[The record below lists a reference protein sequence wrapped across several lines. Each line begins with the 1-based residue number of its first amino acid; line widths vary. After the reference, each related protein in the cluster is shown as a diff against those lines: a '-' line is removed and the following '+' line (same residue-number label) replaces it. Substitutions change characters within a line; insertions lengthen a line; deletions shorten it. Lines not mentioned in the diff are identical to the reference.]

1 MDLMPTS
8 FSALKPRRKTRVV
21 MVGNVGI
28 GGDNPIRV
36 QTMTNTDTLDIA
48 ATVAQIK
55 ACVKA
60 GSELIRITTPTPKHA
75 QALGPIREALLK
87 DGVDIPLIADIH
99 FLPAAAFEAL
109 KWADKVRLNPGNLYD
124 GKIFR
129 NFEFNDQSYAV
140 EVARI
145 EESLLP
151 FIEAV
156 KQSGKVLRI
165 GSNHG
170 SLSDRILSRFGDTPV
185 GMVEATMEYLRI
197 FKKHDFNDIVVALKS
212 SNPLVMIES
221 NRLLI
226 ATMDKE
232 NMDYPI
238 HLGVTEAGNGEEGRA
253 KSTLGIGT
261 LLMEGIGDTIRVSL
275 TEDPAKEIPTCYGI
289 LQATHRRITRTEFIS
304 CPSCGRTLFDI
315 EPVTNTIKERMGH
328 LKGLHIAI
336 MGCIV
341 NGLGEMADADYGYV
355 GGAHGQVSLYR
366 KKELVK
372 RNVPEKDAVE
382 ELINLIKSD
391 GKWVEA
397 GA

>member
-1 MDLMPTS
+1 
-8 FSALKPRRKTRVV
+8 
-21 MVGNVGI
+21 
-28 GGDNPIRV
+28 
-36 QTMTNTDTLDIA
+36 
-48 ATVAQIK
+48 
-55 ACVKA
+55 
-60 GSELIRITTPTPKHA
+60 
-75 QALGPIREALLK
+75 
-87 DGVDIPLIADIH
+87 
-99 FLPAAAFEAL
+99 
-109 KWADKVRLNPGNLYD
+109 
-124 GKIFR
+124 
-129 NFEFNDQSYAV
+129 
-140 EVARI
+140 
-145 EESLLP
+145 
-151 FIEAV
+151 
-156 KQSGKVLRI
+156 
-165 GSNHG
+165 
-170 SLSDRILSRFGDTPV
+170 
-185 GMVEATMEYLRI
+185 MVEATMEYLRI
-197 FKKHDFNDIVVALKS
+197 FKKHDFNDIVVALRS

-232 NMDYPI
+232 GMDYPI

-372 RNVPEKDAVE
+372 RNVPEKDAVG

-397 GA
+397 Q

>member
-1 MDLMPTS
+1 MDN
-8 FSALKPRRKTRVV
+8 FSALKPRRKARVV
-21 MVGNVGI
+21 NVGGVLI
-28 GGDNPIRV
+28 GGDNPIAV
-36 QTMTNTDTLDIA
+36 QTMTNTDTLDID
-48 ATVAQIK
+48 ATVAQIT

-60 GSELIRITTPTPKHA
+60 GSELIRLTTPTPKHA
-75 QALGPIREALLK
+75 QALQPIREALLK
-87 DGVDIPLIADIH
+87 DGITTPLIADVH

-109 KWADKVRLNPGNLYD
+109 KWADKVRLNPGNLLD
-124 GKIFR
+124 GKMFR
-129 NFEFNDQSYAV
+129 DLTFTDESYAK
-140 EVARI
+140 EIERI

-156 KQSGKVLRI
+156 KLSGKALRI
-165 GSNHG
+165 GCNHG
-170 SLSDRILSRFGDTPV
+170 SLSDRVLSRFGDTPF
-185 GMVEATMEYLRI
+185 GMVESTMEYLRI
-197 FKKHDFNDIVVALKS
+197 FQKHGFDDMIVALKA
-212 SNPLVMIES
+212 SNPLIMIEA

-232 NMDYPI
+232 KMDYPI

-261 LLMEGIGDTIRVSL
+261 LLLEGIGDTIRVSL

-315 EPVTNTIKERMGH
+315 EPVTNIIKERMGH

-355 GGAHGQVSLYR
+355 GGAPGQISLYR
-366 KKELVK
+366 KKTLVK
-372 RNVPEKDAVE
+372 RGVPEAEAVD
-382 ELINLIKSD
+382 ELIALIKAD
-391 GKWVEA
+391 GKWVENSKV
-397 GA
+397 

>member
-1 MDLMPTS
+1 MDD

-21 MVGNVGI
+21 NVGGVLI
-28 GGDNPIRV
+28 GGDNPIAV
-36 QTMTNTDTLDIA
+36 QTMTNTDTLDID

-60 GSELIRITTPTPKHA
+60 GSELIRLTTPTPKHA
-75 QALGPIREALLK
+75 QALGLIREALLK
-87 DGVDIPLIADIH
+87 DGITIPLIADVH

-109 KWADKVRLNPGNLYD
+109 KWADKVRLNPGNLLD
-124 GKIFR
+124 GKMFR
-129 NFEFNDQSYAV
+129 DLTFTDASYAK
-140 EVARI
+140 EIERI

-151 FIEAV
+151 FVEAA
-156 KQSGKVLRI
+156 KLSGKALRI
-165 GSNHG
+165 GCNHG
-170 SLSDRILSRFGDTPV
+170 SLSDRVLSRFGDTPF
-185 GMVEATMEYLRI
+185 GMVESTMEYLRI
-197 FKKHDFNDIVVALKS
+197 FQKHGFDDMIVALKA
-212 SNPLVMIES
+212 SNPLIMIEA
-221 NRLLI
+221 NRLLM

-232 NMDYPI
+232 QMDYPI

-261 LLMEGIGDTIRVSL
+261 LLLEGIGDTIRVSL

-315 EPVTNTIKERMGH
+315 EPVTNIIKERMGH

-355 GGAHGQVSLYR
+355 GGAPGQISLYR
-366 KKELVK
+366 KKTLVK
-372 RNVPEKDAVE
+372 RGVPEAEAVD
-382 ELINLIKSD
+382 ELIALIKAD
-391 GKWVEA
+391 GKWVEDA
-397 GA
+397 SIS